1 MSAQRGFT
9 LVELMLAVAII
20 GILSA
25 VTLPSFQNFLSG
37 QKLNV
42 ASNNVYTAMQLAK
55 ATAIQ
60 QNASMTVLFN
70 KGTGQWCI
78 FNRQITPD
86 STTCNMGS
94 NNLENGV
101 IKKYIE
107 PLNPDISIA
116 SVPTDAAQITYD
128 SFGRVV
134 ANPDSSAT
142 LTSLEYTLNRDASRA
157 ATVQLTNGLIRLCDP
172 KKPAGNPQAC

>member
-1 MSAQRGFT
+1 MSTQRGFT
-9 LVELMLAVAII
+9 LIEMMLAVAII

-25 VTLPSFQNFLSG
+25 ATLPSFRNFLSG
-37 QKLNV
+37 QKLN
-42 ASNNVYTAMQLAK
+42 ASSNNVYTAMQLAK

-78 FNRQITPD
+78 FNRQISPN

-94 NNLENGV
+94 NALENGV
-101 IKKYIE
+101 VKKYIE
-107 PLNPDISIA
+107 PLNSDISIA

-134 ANPDSSAT
+134 ANPDTSAT
-142 LTSLEYTLNRDASRA
+142 LTSLAYTLRNDTSKAT
-157 ATVQLTNGLIRLCDP
+157 TVQLANGLIRLCDP
-172 KKPAGNPQAC
+172 KKPTGNPQAC